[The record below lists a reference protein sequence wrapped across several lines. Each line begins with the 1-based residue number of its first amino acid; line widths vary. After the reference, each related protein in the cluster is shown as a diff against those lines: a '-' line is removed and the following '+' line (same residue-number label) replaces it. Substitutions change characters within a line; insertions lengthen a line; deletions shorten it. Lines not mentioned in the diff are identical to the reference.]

1 MSRIKEKKIN
11 SEEREKYNCQKLF
24 FQYMNDKY
32 SNLLFNNIE
41 YKLIKDFNIKKISYT
56 IQNFNAYKKKKL
68 RNMNINENKEK
79 F

>member
-1 MSRIKEKKIN
+1 MEKF
-11 SEEREKYNCQKLF
+11 NCQKLF
-24 FQYMNDKY
+24 FQYMNDEY
-32 SNLLFNNIE
+32 PNLSFNNIE